1 MIGLGWESWSIR
13 RRESREQ
20 IGIGLGEGGV
30 ALDISHGER
39 VVEEGRVGEIERA
52 NCCEVAI
59 SCCQQGIDLFSL
71 RKK

>member
-1 MIGLGWESWSIR
+1 MSE
-13 RRESREQ
+13 E